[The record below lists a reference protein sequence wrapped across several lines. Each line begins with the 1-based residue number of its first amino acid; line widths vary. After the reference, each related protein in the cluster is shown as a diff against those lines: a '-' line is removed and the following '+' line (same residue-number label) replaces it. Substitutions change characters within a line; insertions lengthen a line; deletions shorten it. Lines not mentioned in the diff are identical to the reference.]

1 MIRRVLALM
10 VLSIMISSARVS
22 AMSLNVQEGDLHST
36 VMMIAS
42 MGGLNVAVDDSVKG
56 MITIVLDDVEP
67 IEALKVVARTK
78 NLVLTE
84 ENNIFLL
91 TADRANNS
99 LRNSYT
105 MMIRYGDAESIRSYI
120 ALALDLDEEDRDKQ
134 RGRSRLKSK
143 SVTSL
148 RSKTE
153 DVSTQEYEYDYK
165 EQDDADK
172 KLQRV
177 MVDKDTNAIILYGTQ
192 LEFERALK
200 ILSKLDV
207 PLKQVS
213 LEAKIVAINKAATKD
228 LGIEWVWSSL
238 PRYAEYNPSETTSVN
253 NTTTVTESYYTR
265 EQNESTG
272 YGVLQFGR
280 VPNAYVPY
288 EWYFGARLNALITD
302 GKAKML
308 SKPNITTVQGHEA
321 TINVGSSV
329 PVPTTST
336 TNSTVTTSYE
346 YRDAGIILRVLPRVN
361 ADGSITA
368 TIHTEVSTPQYVA
381 DLKAYQFTTRS
392 ADTTVTMQDG
402 EPIVIGGLIGKDEE
416 RSVRKIPFLGDLPI
430 LGALFKS
437 VHRNK
442 TDSELVIFLSAHV
455 LER

>member
-10 VLSIMISSARVS
+10 VLLIMISSARVS

-67 IEALKVVARTK
+67 REALNIVALTK
-78 NLVLTE
+78 DLQIIEKGDTLIITAKYSLSNSMMDTY
-84 ENNIFLL
+84 IFKLKY
-91 TADRANNS
+91 ANPES
-99 LRNSYT
+99 LRDVIKKSLLLRKKDSNENET
-105 MMIRYGDAESIRSYI
+105 RVVHNPDGTREDYI
-120 ALALDLDEEDRDKQ
+120 
-134 RGRSRLKSK
+134 SK
-143 SVTSL
+143 S
-148 RSKTE
+148 TE
-153 DVSTQEYEYDYK
+153 TD
-165 EQDDADK
+165 QDDN
-172 KLQRV
+172 RV
-177 MVDKDTNAIILYGTQ
+177 MVDLDTNSIILYGTQ
-192 LEFERALK
+192 LEYERAKK
-200 ILSKLDV
+200 ILSELDV

-228 LGIEWVWSSL
+228 LGVEWVWSSI

>member
-1 MIRRVLALM
+1 MIRRMLAVL
-10 VLSIMISSARVS
+10 VLSIMIGSARVS

-36 VMMIAS
+36 VMMIAK

-105 MMIRYGDAESIRSYI
+105 MMIKYGDAESIRSYI

-134 RGRSRLKSK
+134 RGRSTLKSK

-228 LGIEWVWSSL
+228 LGIEWVWSSI

-288 EWYFGARLNALITD
+288 EWYFGAHLNALITN

-361 ADGSITA
+361 EDGSITA